1 MATTEIDVINCF
13 HSFPMSK
20 KELPVGLEHQFFLNA
35 LAEYELEISELGYD
49 ETREEFADT
58 ISRNAILT
66 LGMIMYVNYLTRE
79 LSRIEKLNGFHGK
92 DIQMTGSDGSKRIT
106 LADLELELDRVNSLL
121 HKQKTHA
128 FN

>member
-13 HSFPMSK
+13 HSFPMVK